1 MSISERY
8 RDLVDEVD
16 VMIKSFHS
24 DEVTREAKRALQVL
38 NQARNTLADLA
49 EDVGEIP
56 RMKIESQ
63 LSPVL
68 LDAHNLL
75 DRGRLLLEE
84 QQLAAA
90 HKVWDIQKKL
100 YRLLNDL

>member
-1 MSISERY
+1 MSISDRY
-8 RDLVDEVD
+8 RDLVEEVG
-16 VMIKSFHS
+16 VMVKSFETDKATCES
-24 DEVTREAKRALQVL
+24 TRALRVL
-38 NQARNTLADLA
+38 DQALKTMAKMA

-56 RMKIESQ
+56 RMKIEAE
-63 LSPVL
+63 LSPIL

-90 HKVWDIQKKL
+90 HKVWEVQKKL

>member
-8 RDLVDEVD
+8 RDLVDEVA
-16 VMIKSFHS
+16 VMIRAFEN
-24 DEVTREAKRALQVL
+24 DEATCSAKRALRVIE
-38 NQARNTLADLA
+38 QAQKMLAGMA
-49 EDVGEIP
+49 EDVGAIP
-56 RMKIESQ
+56 RMKIESE

>member
-16 VMIKSFHS
+16 VMIKAFQT
-24 DEVTREAKRALQVL
+24 DEATCGAKRALQVL
-38 NQARNTLADLA
+38 NHAHKTLAELA

-56 RMKIESQ
+56 RMKIEAQ

-84 QQLAAA
+84 QQLTAA